1 MSNTI
6 GVDIS
11 RSVGNPTG
19 VGWYALQLVRGLA
32 ETDAENRYILYPLF
46 WHCHPPDYKG
56 VFRPTSSNFQ
66 VWDINRD
73 FEELQKRWSD
83 SGPSPREVLGPIELL
98 HSTAYTA
105 PYVPG
110 ITLVVTIHDLSFLT
124 HPHFHTEA
132 NRRFCTVQTLRA
144 ARFAHA
150 IICVS
155 QSTADDLRRYLHVPK
170 DRVFIIPEA
179 AGPEYRRVED
189 SERIATTLARLGIQ
203 ENFILFVGTV
213 EPRKNLAALIEAF
226 AGIKKDHSRSVW
238 LVVAGGSGWLNEQI
252 YRRVEELDLTESVR
266 FLGYVSTDE
275 LVVLYS
281 ACRAFVYPSLCE
293 GFGLPVLEAMAC
305 GAPVITSKI
314 SSLPEV
320 AGDAA
325 LTVDPES
332 PEAIVAAMNLVLD
345 DRFLRNELRQKGVE
359 RSNLFSWH
367 KTARQT
373 REVYARC
380 LQ

>member
-32 ETDAENRYILYPLF
+32 ETDTENRYILYPLF
-46 WHCHPPDYKG
+46 WHCHPPDY
-56 VFRPTSSNFQ
+56 RDAYQPMSSNFQ
-66 VWDINRD
+66 VWDKNRD
-73 FEELQKRWSD
+73 FEELKKRWSD
-83 SGPSPREVLGPIELL
+83 SGPPPREVLGPIELL
-98 HSTAYTA
+98 HSTGYTA

-110 ITLVVTIHDLSFLT
+110 IRLVVTIHDMSFLT

-150 IICVS
+150 LICVS
-155 QSTADDLRRYLHVPK
+155 QSTANDLRKYLHVPK
-170 DRVFIIPEA
+170 ERVFVIPEA
-179 AGPEYRRVED
+179 AGPEYRRVVD
-189 SERIATTLARLGIQ
+189 SERIAATLARLDIQ

-213 EPRKNLAALIEAF
+213 EPRKNLTALIEAF
-226 AGIKKDHSRSVW
+226 ASIKKDRSRREW

-252 YRRVEELDLTESVR
+252 YRRVEELDLTRSVR

-281 ACRAFVYPSLCE
+281 SCRAFVYPSLYE

-305 GAPVITSKI
+305 GAPVITSTV

-325 LTVDPES
+325 LTVDPKS
-332 PEAIVAAMNLVLD
+332 PETMAAAMNSVLGD
-345 DRFLRNELRQKGVE
+345 SSLRSELRQKGVE
-359 RSNLFSWH
+359 RSSVFSWH
-367 KTARQT
+367 KTARHT

-380 LQ
+380 LH